1 MRDQSLLRVLLSVS
15 GWERKRVI
23 AHFKHDVPVS
33 EIMHGC
39 CLLTSTGMSD
49 IAHQTVEFLYE
60 ENGGI
65 PRDLHLPTLDD
76 IRDELS
82 KFTIECVRKG
92 TTVVIKMPTGAG
104 GATVLPKFAI
114 RGMLKTFGLTGFV
127 LDVDQVCVSF
137 QLSFL
142 LPSHLFQILCVVDV
156 SDKLPPCS
164 PVVLPRQS
172 LLPLVH
178 IYTVRPPPLRSSFP
192 SHPSSSFYTPHI
204 LYLFSW
210 HVCTALTLF
219 PALSWIFLPLLL
231 TL

>member
-1 MRDQSLLRVLLSVS
+1 
-15 GWERKRVI
+15 
-23 AHFKHDVPVS
+23 
-33 EIMHGC
+33 
-39 CLLTSTGMSD
+39 MSD

-76 IRDELS
+76 IREELS

-137 QLSFL
+137 QLSLL
-142 LPSHLFQILCVVDV
+142 LPSHLFQILRVVDV
-156 SDKLPPCS
+156 SDNFPSRS
-164 PVVLPRQS
+164 PVVRLLPRQS

-178 IYTVRPPPLRSSFP
+178 IHTVRPPMLRSSFP
-192 SHPSSSFYTPHI
+192 PHPSSSFYTPHI
-204 LYLFSW
+204 L
-210 HVCTALTLF
+210 H
-219 PALSWIFLPLLL
+219 PL
-231 TL
+231 